1 MGQIKNIKLHI
12 VTDIKGR
19 NNIFTMPGG
28 VTVKDVN
35 PQEFV
40 RAFAAHL
47 KKSKLKVPE
56 YVEIVK
62 TSKAHELGPTDPD
75 WFHVRGASRVPPPQR
90 RCRSHPKDLRWCKEE
105 RNTAGTLLF
114 VVVQRGEESSAIS
127 RGNQVDH
134 ERCEWRTIDCSHGE
148 TGYGSRRWADC
159 AECCW

>member
-62 TSKAHELGPTDPD
+62 PSSPRTRAHRSRLVLRPCRVSGP
-75 WFHVRGASRVPPPQR
+75 SRVPATER
-90 RCRSHPKDLRWCKEE
+90 RCRCCKEDLRRCEEE
-105 RNTAGTLLF
+105 RHEAGTFLF
-114 VVVQRGEESSAIS
+114 VVVERCEESSSIA
-127 RGNQVDH
+127 RRDQVGD
-134 ERCEWRTIDCSHGE
+134 
-148 TGYGSRRWADC
+148 
-159 AECCW
+159 

>member
-40 RAFAAHL
+40 KAFAAHL

-75 WFHVRGASRVPPPQR
+75 WFYVSGASCVPATER
-90 RCRSHPKDLRWCKEE
+90 RCRCCKEDIRRCE
-105 RNTAGTLLF
+105 EKRHETGTLLF
-114 VVVQRGEESSAIS
+114 VVVERGEEGSSIA
-127 RGNQVDH
+127 RGNQVGDEGR
-134 ERCEWRTIDCSHGE
+134 ERWTVDCSHGQ
-148 TGYGSRRWADC
+148 TGYGS
-159 AECCW
+159 CCWTACS

>member
-62 TSKAHELGPTDPD
+62 SSRTRTHRSRLVLRPCC
-75 WFHVRGASRVPPPQR
+75 VRGPSCVSPPQR
-90 RCRSHPKDLRWCKEE
+90 RCRSHPKDLRRCEE
-105 RNTAGTLLF
+105 KRNTTGTLLF
-114 VVVQRGEESSAIS
+114 VVVQCGEEGSSIA
-127 RGNQVDH
+127 
-134 ERCEWRTIDCSHGE
+134 
-148 TGYGSRRWADC
+148 
-159 AECCW
+159 